1 MADSLQESLRK
12 LKATGAVSDLV
23 KASTDARVQQAQYY
37 LVQPQL
43 NELNKQLKQYQDS
56 KVASDNVVQ
65 NYNAQIAA
73 ATTPEEKAALVS
85 ARAQYVTASNVWKEA
100 IDVLNKYITEVKSS
114 NRPLKKDTLA
124 LFNKYMASAPLKTL
138 VRTDV
143 PAIKYNVGSVREA
156 YFSGKEQFMDELSP
170 QPGNTP
176 VSVRNAVNLWSGG
189 KANKGMIQTW
199 TPPSNNIGLQSTET
213 PDMIGKQTT
222 LREPHGFQFQY
233 NPTNVSMSYLG
244 SPSVDITYLASG
256 KDKFNF
262 MGTGATQSTIGF
274 QILLNRVYDMKYYT
288 PGGKLLPSVAGKVYS
303 PRDPDAEEQKEIYN
317 KGTMYDLE
325 FLLRTLLGVTMPSYM
340 RGGETADMGFVAAVP
355 VELHLGQSL
364 RYLVWIGG
372 LTVNHVLFNERMV
385 PLFSTVDISCNRM
398 PDFAAL
404 KSDSNPVANLSA
416 EGMATAMQRNKDA
429 AAEFLAANR
438 KNQKTATGTDAT
450 DTLN

>member
-1 MADSLQESLRK
+1 MADSLQDNLRK
-12 LKATGAVSDLV
+12 LKAAGAKNDLV
-23 KASTDARVQQAQYY
+23 AASTDARVKQAQYY
-37 LVQPQL
+37 QVQPQINQL
-43 NELNKQLKQYQDS
+43 NIQLQQYQDS
-56 KVASDNVVQ
+56 KVASDNTVQ
-65 NYNAQIAA
+65 NYNAQIAVA
-73 ATTPEEKAALVS
+73 ATPEEKAALIS
-85 ARAQYVTASNVWKEA
+85 AQAPYIQASGVWKEA
-100 IDVLNKYITEVKSS
+100 IDVLNKYIGEVKAS
-114 NRPLKKDTLA
+114 NRPLKKETLA
-124 LFNKYMASAPLKTL
+124 KFDKYMASAPLKTII
-138 VRTDV
+138 RNDV
-143 PAIKYNVGSVREA
+143 PQIKYNVGSVREA
-156 YFSGKEQFMDELSP
+156 YFSGKEEFMDELSP

-176 VSVRNAVNLWSGG
+176 VQVRNAVNLWAGG

-199 TPPSNNIGLQSTET
+199 TPPSTNIGMNGSET
-213 PDMIGKQTT
+213 PDMIGKQTA

-233 NPTNVSMSYLG
+233 NPTNISMSYLG

-288 PGGKLLPSVAGKVYS
+288 PGGKLLPSAKNIYS
-303 PRDPDAEEQKEIYN
+303 PRQPDEAEQKEIYN

-325 FLLRTLLGVTMPSYM
+325 FLLRTLLGITMPSYM

-404 KSDSNPVANLSA
+404 KSDSNPVAKLDAN
-416 EGMATAMQRNKDA
+416 GMADAMQRNKDA
-429 AAEFLAANR
+429 AADFLKGRNGKSTFVSAS
-438 KNQKTATGTDAT
+438 DAT
-450 DTLN
+450 DS

>member
-1 MADSLQESLRK
+1 MADTLQDNLRK
-12 LKATGAVSDLV
+12 LKATGAKSDLV
-23 KASTDARVQQAQYY
+23 AASTDARVQQAQYY
-37 LVQPQL
+37 QVQPQL
-43 NELNKQLKQYQDS
+43 NELNKQLKQYQES
-56 KVASDNVVQ
+56 KVASDNTVQ
-65 NYNAQIAA
+65 NYNALIAA
-73 ATTPEEKAALVS
+73 ATTPAEKAALITE
-85 ARAQYVTASNVWKEA
+85 RAPYLTASNTWKEA
-100 IDVLNKYITEVKSS
+100 IDVLDKYIREVKAS

-124 LFNKYMASAPLKTL
+124 LFNKYMATAPLRT
-138 VRTDV
+138 VIRTDV
-143 PAIKYNVGSVREA
+143 PQIKYNVGSVREA
-156 YFSGKEQFMDELSP
+156 YFSGQESFMKELSP

-176 VSVRNAVNLWSGG
+176 VQVRNAANLWAGG

-199 TPPSNNIGLQSTET
+199 TPPSSDIGLSSTET

-233 NPTNVSMSYLG
+233 NPTNISMSYLG

-274 QILLNRVYDMKYYT
+274 QVLLNRVYDMKYYT
-288 PGGKLLPSVAGKVYS
+288 PSGQLVPGAKNIYS
-303 PRDPDAEEQKEIYN
+303 PRQPDAAEQKEIYN

-325 FLLRTLLGVTMPSYM
+325 FLLRTLLGITMPSYM

-404 KSDSNPVANLSA
+404 KTDSTKKTTGITLEQAN
-416 EGMATAMQRNKDA
+416 
-429 AAEFLAANR
+429 ANIMGSGGWASYYE
-438 KNQKTATGTDAT
+438 KNVKGTKT
-450 DTLN
+450 DTTYNGEVTDN